1 MLESHFPVSDS
12 SPSYAG
18 SPEAT
23 QDASFDR
30 QRQVALTKRLRAS
43 VILDAADEAIYKL
56 NQQAS
61 RRNLSMSVDALSL
74 PLSPSRTSMDSHD
87 GPMKHLDQPGDG
99 QVPQSFYDSF
109 RWLDEEEDLDL
120 RLFLDDYHANLREG
134 ALATKQRPSFRRH
147 LSINK
152 IPFGRRS
159 SVSSS
164 RPGTKDTT
172 SPTSPIR
179 SSTASV
185 SNQTTHTRRKS
196 RALSLITP
204 KHAPQSSITGFDP
217 YAAHYQDPEARLKL
231 RVYLASPQKFDE
243 AVEFGFPAADMV
255 STTSAR
261 GGDAT
266 GFARGQPKQNP
277 AEASNMRSFLADEDD
292 DEDDNVSLSSDQ
304 RSLAD
309 PDSPKTPEPFE
320 SRVGGLRHARLASA
334 DALNGRDFTRKAVEV
349 GGYAQ
354 APASSREMTLR
365 MTLTRP
371 DLRAHEDAIYGW
383 QAKQVYQYQQHNR
396 HPTVMASLV
405 AETNGPYAGVG
416 SHKDSLEQFGGS
428 DGPNF
433 VATEKG
439 VMKRFWNRVR
449 RC

>member
-1 MLESHFPVSDS
+1 
-12 SPSYAG
+12 
-18 SPEAT
+18 
-23 QDASFDR
+23 
-30 QRQVALTKRLRAS
+30 
-43 VILDAADEAIYKL
+43 
-56 NQQAS
+56 
-61 RRNLSMSVDALSL
+61 
-74 PLSPSRTSMDSHD
+74 
-87 GPMKHLDQPGDG
+87 MKHLDQPGDG

-172 SPTSPIR
+172 SPTSPIQ

-266 GFARGQPKQNP
+266 GLARGQPKQNL
-277 AEASNMRSFLADEDD
+277 ADASNMRSFLADEDD

-396 HPTVMASLV
+396 RPTVMASLV
-405 AETNGPYAGVG
+405 AATNGPYAGVG
-416 SHKDSLEQFGGS
+416 SHKDSLEKFGGS